1 MSKKAL
7 CPPSLFWSCIVGRI
21 GVLAG
26 LILVPGPH
34 VWHPWPYS
42 NDNFCFWLSLNLLK
56 FIILH
61 SNACFCCGA
70 VWKWDSNCLWE
81 AAAVNSS
88 SYYAAMHAYKE
99 WWGRPKWS
107 VPSWLHMCPIITE
120 KCLQQYC
127 VTPVVWQQ
135 VLPASQAHSGT
146 FKVTH
151 TSCERLVSQNVLVRV
166 CVCIAQTKMTVGFTF
181 AGMCFPTC
189 VCLLVCVCTLCL
201 LLKLCIS
208 ACFSSLRLCELGIP
222 VMIALQLRLH
232 YNDASV

>member
-1 MSKKAL
+1 MLLAIIKFAKIHYSAQQCLFLLWRRMKMRHQLPLGSSSCKLEVIFVCL
-7 CPPSLFWSCIVGRI
+7 C
-21 GVLAG
+21 
-26 LILVPGPH
+26 
-34 VWHPWPYS
+34 
-42 NDNFCFWLSLNLLK
+42 
-56 FIILH
+56 
-61 SNACFCCGA
+61 
-70 VWKWDSNCLWE
+70 
-81 AAAVNSS
+81 NSS

-135 VLPASQAHSGT
+135 VLPASHAHSGT

-232 YNDASV
+232 YNDTSV